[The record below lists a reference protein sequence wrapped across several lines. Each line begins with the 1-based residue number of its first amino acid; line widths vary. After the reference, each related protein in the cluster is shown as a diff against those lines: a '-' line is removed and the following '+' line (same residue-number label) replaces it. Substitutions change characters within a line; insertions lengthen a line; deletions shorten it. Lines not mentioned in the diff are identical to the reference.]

1 MYTVLL
7 ADDEATVLETLATA
21 IHWQQFGV
29 STILTVADGKQ
40 ALDVMSHQKVDLL
53 ITDIQMP
60 HMDGLALLSEVRAL
74 YPDTHCILLS
84 AYGEF
89 EYAKKAL
96 QLGVENYLLK
106 PLQIDELEETITKA
120 LDNIYTSRT
129 ISKQLFRNN
138 ILSRW
143 INGAISDEEL
153 SERAS
158 LIDVNLYLPEYCV
171 VCLCKKQPTLSLTN
185 YCKTCAEKLSA
196 HYEVHHFRD
205 ERNRYIFI
213 IGSNRIVPKQLLSC
227 FIAEAAHIKISHLLA
242 ISVGNVVSN
251 INELPES
258 FQIALSLIDGADMTV
273 PDMLVLTHTQSM
285 EQEESKL
292 MQELNTIFHLQ
303 DEEPRHNSF
312 VRLTD
317 NLFQMLEDNTLT
329 KVMKLLTH
337 SLSRLFSQEFP
348 NRPEAQEQLYQRMHL
363 FTATMDMTTFSASVI
378 ELLEYSYLLFTYYF
392 EQLSPI
398 IQAAI
403 TYIHKHY
410 GDSISIKEFCVK
422 NKMSTP
428 YFGFLFKSETGMFFN
443 NYLTQFRICASIR
456 LLLDTDKKIND
467 IATAVGF
474 SSPSYYILCFK
485 KQTGLS
491 PVKYRARQPLEK
503 KND

>member
-7 ADDEATVLETLATA
+7 ADDESTVLETLATT

-29 STILTVADGKQ
+29 STILTASDGHQ
-40 ALDVMSHQKVDLL
+40 ALDIMSQQKIDLL

-74 YPDTHCILLS
+74 YPDTHCILLT

-89 EYAKKAL
+89 EYARKAL

-143 INGAISDEEL
+143 VNGAISDEEL

-185 YCKTCAEKLSA
+185 YCKTCAEKLSS
-196 HYEVHHFRD
+196 HYEVHQFRD

-213 IGSNRIVPKQLLSC
+213 IGSNRIVPKQFLSC

-258 FQIALSLIDGADMTV
+258 FQIALSLIDGADMTA
-273 PDMLVLTHTQSM
+273 PDMLVLTHNQSM

-303 DEEPRHNSF
+303 EEEPRHNSF

-329 KVMKLLTH
+329 KVMTLLTH

-363 FTATMDMTTFSASVI
+363 FTAATGTDTFSTSVI
-378 ELLEYSYLLFTYYF
+378 ELLEYSYLLFMYYF

-410 GDSISIKEFCVK
+410 KDSISIKEFCVK

-491 PVKYRARQPLEK
+491 PVKYRAGQPLEK